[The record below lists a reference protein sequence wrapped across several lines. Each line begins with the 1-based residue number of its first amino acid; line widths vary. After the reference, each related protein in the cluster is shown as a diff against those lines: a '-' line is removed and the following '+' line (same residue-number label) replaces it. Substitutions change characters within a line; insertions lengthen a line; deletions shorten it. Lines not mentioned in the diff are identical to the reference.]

1 MMRGFIMEESLSA
14 AAKGHDANNASNETV
29 TAVIVDM
36 LLIIIVIVVIVVI
49 VVVVVG
55 GGGGGGGLSGAPI
68 YCLQQ
73 FGGMYSFLGQRRG
86 KQQAHYIVW
95 TWLSWR
101 LESSVFFWKSL
112 HKCLDV
118 IHIRKNMFPVVHN
131 FLFLIPHSAGVL
143 LDSSKER

>member
-49 VVVVVG
+49 VVVVVV
-55 GGGGGGGLSGAPI
+55 GGGLSGAPI

-73 FGGMYSFLGQRRG
+73 FGGMYSLGQRRG